1 MPEEYLVSDP
11 HLLPLEAQWR
21 AYLGG
26 SFSDGYLGPPDR
38 MSLSVPVIT
47 PDREWLWLVVS
58 RCSGAPLLSGW
69 LFCNGSDWKEEDVCP
84 ISAPGRSRLFSHYCG
99 TCCTYRDAPYPHPH
113 PPPPKKSSAV
123 HRNLQSSLGASVRVQ
138 QYQPSD
144 KAINQT
150 VQTVYMYFK
159 KLSLTCVKFWG
170 NFAILSY
177 TAMSFLEGRGFVLVT
192 LTNEPCL

>member
-47 PDREWLWLVVS
+47 PDRERLWLVVS

-84 ISAPGRSRLFSHYCG
+84 ISAPGCGRLFSHYCG
-99 TCCTYRDAPYPHPH
+99 TCCTYRDAPYPQ
-113 PPPPKKSSAV
+113 PPPPTTKKKFSCSQKSAV
-123 HRNLQSSLGASVRVQ
+123 IFRCKCQSSTVPAQWQGDK
-138 QYQPSD
+138 SD
-144 KAINQT
+144 SPNCT
-150 VQTVYMYFK
+150 STCT
-159 KLSLTCVKFWG
+159 LRNSL
-170 NFAILSY
+170 
-177 TAMSFLEGRGFVLVT
+177 
-192 LTNEPCL
+192 

>member
-47 PDREWLWLVVS
+47 PDRERLWLVVS
-58 RCSGAPLLSGW
+58 RCSGAPFLSGW

-84 ISAPGRSRLFSHYCG
+84 ISAPGRGRLFSHHCG
-99 TCCTYRDAPYPHPH
+99 TCCTYRDAPPT
-113 PPPPKKSSAV
+113 PKKKFSCSQKSA
-123 HRNLQSSLGASVRVQ
+123 LQSSLGASVRVQ
-138 QYQPSD
+138 QYQ
-144 KAINQT
+144 
-150 VQTVYMYFK
+150 
-159 KLSLTCVKFWG
+159 SLTCVKFWG
-170 NFAILSY
+170 NFAILNY